1 METLLKA
8 VVLEVYGGLGEI
20 VGEGG
25 RPGRRAATG
34 RATCQGRKV
43 MGRLIVQ
50 AFENREIQDIQ
61 DINPPYS
68 QE

>member
-20 VGEGG
+20 VGEEG

-43 MGRLIVQ
+43 IVQ
-50 AFENREIQDIQ
+50 SFENRETQDM
-61 DINPPYS
+61 NPPNS
-68 QE
+68 QEIGG